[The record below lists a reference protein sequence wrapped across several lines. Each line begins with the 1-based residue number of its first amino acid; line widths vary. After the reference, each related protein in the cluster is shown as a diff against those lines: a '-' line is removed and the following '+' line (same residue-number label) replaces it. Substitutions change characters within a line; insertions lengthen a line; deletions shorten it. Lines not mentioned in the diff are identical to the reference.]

1 MSRKQPKRTAGKVA
15 YSALAGFFVLV
26 VVASGIGFSVA
37 SADSSDE
44 LARNGAFGYD
54 EATTSATMAIEDA
67 AAASRGGIEGAG
79 AAVPISPASQPLAA
93 SNSAVSANGSDDQAS
108 PMSAP
113 LEPSVLARTTSRDL
127 SSGYQMIDD
136 MEEAERQRI
145 AHENAVIFERIAATK
160 AINGVS
166 TNISPDASENTADA
180 EYGLPAVDWTVGME
194 AFVAEWTARIDAYLA
209 GSALEGYGRT
219 FAQAAWDFGVG
230 PRFSPGISCVE
241 SGKGAVC
248 FRSCNAWGW
257 GKINWPDWET
267 AIRSHIEG
275 LSEGYGY
282 SVTPEGATAYNYE
295 TPVDW
300 YNKVKAEMAKI

>member
-15 YSALAGFFVLV
+15 YRALAGFFVLV
-26 VVASGIGFSVA
+26 VVAGGIGFSVA
-37 SADSSDE
+37 SADSADGLE
-44 LARNGAFGYD
+44 QRGAFGYD
-54 EATTSATMAIEDA
+54 ELTTSATMTVDADA
-67 AAASRGGIEGAG
+67 AKAAEPESVEASE
-79 AAVPISPASQPLAA
+79 AVPGTQDSAA
-93 SNSAVSANGSDDQAS
+93 M
-108 PMSAP
+108 PMEA
-113 LEPSVLARTTSRDL
+113 EPSVLVRTTARDL

-136 MEEAERQRI
+136 MEAAERQRI
-145 AHENAVIFERIAATK
+145 AYENRAIFDRIAATK
-160 AINGVS
+160 AINGVT
-166 TNISPDASENTADA
+166 TNISPNASENTADT
-180 EYGLPAVDWTVGME
+180 EYGLPAVDWTVGMD
-194 AFVAEWTARIDAYLA
+194 AFVSEWTARIDAYLS
-209 GSALEGYGRT
+209 GSALEGYGSV
-219 FAQAAWDFGVG
+219 FAQAAWDYGVD

-257 GKINWPDWET
+257 GRINWPDWVT
-267 AIRSHIEG
+267 AIRSHVEG

>member
-15 YSALAGFFVLV
+15 YRALAGFFVLV
-26 VVASGIGFSVA
+26 VVAGGIGFSVA
-37 SADSSDE
+37 SADSADGLE
-44 LARNGAFGYD
+44 QRGAFGYD
-54 EATTSATMAIEDA
+54 ELTTSATMTVDADA
-67 AAASRGGIEGAG
+67 AKAAEPESVEASE
-79 AAVPISPASQPLAA
+79 AVPGTQDYAA
-93 SNSAVSANGSDDQAS
+93 M
-108 PMSAP
+108 PMEA
-113 LEPSVLARTTSRDL
+113 EPSVLVRTTARDL

-136 MEEAERQRI
+136 MEAAERQRI
-145 AHENAVIFERIAATK
+145 AYENRAIFDRIAATK
-160 AINGVS
+160 AINGVT
-166 TNISPDASENTADA
+166 TNISPNASENTADT
-180 EYGLPAVDWTVGME
+180 EYGLPAVDWTVGMD
-194 AFVAEWTARIDAYLA
+194 AFVSEWTARIDAYLS
-209 GSALEGYGRT
+209 GSALEGYGSV
-219 FAQAAWDFGVG
+219 FAQAAWDYGVD

-257 GKINWPDWET
+257 GRINWPDWVT
-267 AIRSHIEG
+267 AIRSHVEG

>member
-15 YSALAGFFVLV
+15 YRALAGFFVLV
-26 VVASGIGFSVA
+26 VVAGGIGFSVA
-37 SADSSDE
+37 SADSADGLE
-44 LARNGAFGYD
+44 QRGAFGYD
-54 EATTSATMAIEDA
+54 ELTTSATMTVDADA
-67 AAASRGGIEGAG
+67 AKAAESESVEASE
-79 AAVPISPASQPLAA
+79 AVPGAQDSAA
-93 SNSAVSANGSDDQAS
+93 M
-108 PMSAP
+108 PMEA
-113 LEPSVLARTTSRDL
+113 EPSVLVRTTARDL

-136 MEEAERQRI
+136 MEAAERQRI
-145 AHENAVIFERIAATK
+145 AYENRAIFDRIAATK
-160 AINGVS
+160 AINGVT
-166 TNISPDASENTADA
+166 TNISPNASENTADT
-180 EYGLPAVDWTVGME
+180 EYGLPAVDWTVGMD
-194 AFVAEWTARIDAYLA
+194 AFVSEWTARIDAYLS
-209 GSALEGYGRT
+209 GSALEGYGSV
-219 FAQAAWDFGVG
+219 FAQAAWDYGVD

-257 GKINWPDWET
+257 GRINWPDWVT
-267 AIRSHIEG
+267 AIRSHVEG

>member
-15 YSALAGFFVLV
+15 YRALAGFFVLV
-26 VVASGIGFSVA
+26 VVAGGIGFSVA
-37 SADSSDE
+37 SADSADGLE
-44 LARNGAFGYD
+44 QRGAFGYD
-54 EATTSATMAIEDA
+54 ELTTSATMTVDADA
-67 AAASRGGIEGAG
+67 AKAAEPESVEASE
-79 AAVPISPASQPLAA
+79 AVPGAQDSAA
-93 SNSAVSANGSDDQAS
+93 M
-108 PMSAP
+108 PMEA
-113 LEPSVLARTTSRDL
+113 EPSVLVRTTARDL

-136 MEEAERQRI
+136 MEAAERQRI
-145 AHENAVIFERIAATK
+145 AYENRAIFDRIAATK
-160 AINGVS
+160 AINGVT
-166 TNISPDASENTADA
+166 TNISPNASENTADT
-180 EYGLPAVDWTVGME
+180 EYGLPAVDWTVGMD
-194 AFVAEWTARIDAYLA
+194 AFVSEWTARIDAYLS
-209 GSALEGYGRT
+209 GSALEGYGSV
-219 FAQAAWDFGVG
+219 FAQAAWDYGVD

-257 GKINWPDWET
+257 GRINWPDWVT
-267 AIRSHIEG
+267 AIRSHVEG